1 MKQEDIIKVGVACLV
16 FKDGKVLLG
25 KRLSKSHGD
34 GEYTCG
40 GGHAEFMEE
49 LAETARREIREEWNI
64 DIDEP
69 EFLCTTNLRKYG
81 NKHYVDVAFKAN
93 WVAGDPSPESEGEFA
108 DFDWYDVD
116 NLPSP
121 LFGAVANYFE
131 ALKTG
136 KRYFE
141 TRQ

>member
-1 MKQEDIIKVGVACLV
+1 MKVENSIKIGVACLV

-25 KRLSKSHGD
+25 RRLSKSHGD

-49 LAETARREIREEWNI
+49 LGEAARREIQEEWRI
-64 DIDEP
+64 EISAP
-69 EFLCTTNLRKYG
+69 EYVCTTNLRKYG
-81 NKHYVDVAFKAN
+81 NKHYIDIGFKAN
-93 WVAGDPSPESEGEFA
+93 WISGEPSPESEGEFA
-108 DFDWYDVD
+108 DFDWYNLD

-141 TRQ
+141 TQA